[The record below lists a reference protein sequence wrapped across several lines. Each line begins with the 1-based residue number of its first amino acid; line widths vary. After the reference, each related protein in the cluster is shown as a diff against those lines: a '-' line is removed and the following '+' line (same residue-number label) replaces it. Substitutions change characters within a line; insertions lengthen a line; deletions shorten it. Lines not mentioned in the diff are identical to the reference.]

1 MVKQIIHDYSGA
13 SGQSVNLSKSSISF
27 SRNTPRTVCSTISAI
42 LHINVVESHD
52 KYLGLPTNIP
62 LSKKQMFNQIKNR
75 IQHKVA
81 GWKEQLLSTGGKE
94 VLLKAVATAI
104 PVYAM
109 TCFRI
114 PRSVCQSIN
123 SIMAN
128 FWWGQKQDE
137 RKIH

>member
-1 MVKQIIHDYSGA
+1 MVKQIIHDYSCA

-27 SRNTPRTVCSTISAI
+27 GKNTPRTIHSTISTI
-42 LHINVVESHD
+42 LHISVVESHD

-62 LSKKQMFNQIKNR
+62 RSKKQMFNQIKNQ

-94 VLLKAVATAI
+94 VLMKAVATTS

-109 TCFRI
+109 TYFRI

-123 SIMAN
+123 SLMGN

-137 RKIH
+137 